1 MTQALLLF
9 TVATLLL
16 TGDLEAL
23 IFNDGQMEL
32 EAPGHTYILP
42 KEQVRKL
49 RNALNSPEVVK
60 ILEQD

>member
-1 MTQALLLF
+1 MSQVLF
-9 TVATLLL
+9 TLATLLL
-16 TGDLEAL
+16 CTDLEAL

-32 EAPGHTYILP
+32 EAPDRNYILS

-49 RNALNSPEVVK
+49 RNVLNSPEIAA